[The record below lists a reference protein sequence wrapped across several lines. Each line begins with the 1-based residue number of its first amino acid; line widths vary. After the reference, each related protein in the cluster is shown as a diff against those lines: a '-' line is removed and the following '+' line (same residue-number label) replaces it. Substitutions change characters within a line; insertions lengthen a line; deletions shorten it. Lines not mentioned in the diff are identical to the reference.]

1 MNKRVEHM
9 TLEAIV
15 QRLALINPVVIVD
28 VTGTGDLA
36 PVGPSI
42 DGKIVNEL
50 VIWEA
55 GLVEQVQVVS
65 AQIMRWGRLT
75 AQAKRVWEIE
85 ERDYRI
91 WRDGLTVALASTTDE
106 KKKPPQYLLEA
117 QMRTDP
123 LYLVHQ
129 KKLERA
135 EEAYNVAQAIL
146 EGFRAKKEMLKTS
159 VVRSQ
164 EDAAPRLSV

>member
-1 MNKRVEHM
+1 M
-9 TLEAIV
+9 TLEAII
-15 QRLALINPVVIVD
+15 QRLSTINPVAITD
-28 VTGTGDLA
+28 VTVTGDLGA
-36 PVGPSI
+36 VGTMI

-55 GLVEQVQVVS
+55 GLVEQVQVIA
-65 AQIMRWGRLT
+65 AQIMRWGRLA

-91 WRDGLTVALASTTDE
+91 WRDGLTVSLAAVADE

-117 QMRTDP
+117 QMRADP
-123 LYLVHQ
+123 LYPIFQ

-135 EEAYNVAQAIL
+135 EEAYNVAQAVL
-146 EGFRAKKEMLKTS
+146 EGFRAKKDMLKSS

-164 EDAAPRLSV
+164 EDSAPRLSI

>member
-1 MNKRVEHM
+1 MAKRGEHM

-15 QRLALINPVVIVD
+15 QRLSTIQPVDIHEVAEDGNTLPCYLVDGAVI
-28 VTGTGDLA
+28 
-36 PVGPSI
+36 
-42 DGKIVNEL
+42 NEL
-50 VIWEA
+50 VIWEM
-55 GLVEQVQVVS
+55 GLTEQVQVIS
-65 AQIMRWGRLT
+65 AQIMRWGRLA
-75 AQAKRVWEIE
+75 AQAKRVWEIK

-91 WRDGLTVALASTTDE
+91 WRDGVIVRALYVADE
-106 KKKPPQYLLEA
+106 KKPPAEWKIEA

-129 KKLERA
+129 KNLERA
-135 EEAYNVAQAIL
+135 EEAYNVAQAVL
-146 EGFRAKKEMLKTS
+146 EGFRAKKDMMRAA